1 MVFKRLTGTLALVGL
16 LAGCSGSSDHV
27 SVIGLH
33 DGSLINGHIGLN
45 DGNAT
50 LHVAGSPDAGISA
63 TGDFSIDARPI
74 TVDASQ
80 RALLQ
85 TYYHNV
91 ISIRDHGIETGKEG
105 AATAG
110 VALKSVA
117 SGLASG
123 NTGQID
129 KQVNAQADKVK
140 QAAMKICQ
148 DLADM
153 QATQGALAAQLPAFK
168 PYAGL
173 VASSDV
179 RDCRKD

>member
-1 MVFKRLTGTLALVGL
+1 MVSKRLTCTLALVGL
-16 LAGCSGSSDHV
+16 LAGCGDSSDHV

-45 DGNAT
+45 DDKAT
-50 LHVAGSPDAGISA
+50 LRVEGSPDAVISA
-63 TGDFSIDARPI
+63 AGDFSIDAKPV

-80 RALLQ
+80 RTLLQ
-85 TYYHNV
+85 TYYRNV
-91 ISIRDHGIETGKEG
+91 AGIRDHGIETGKEG

-117 SGLASG
+117 SGLANG
-123 NTGQID
+123 DTGQID

-148 DLADM
+148 DLADIE
-153 QATQGALAAQLPAFK
+153 ATQNTLAAQLPAFK

-173 VASSDV
+173 VADSDV